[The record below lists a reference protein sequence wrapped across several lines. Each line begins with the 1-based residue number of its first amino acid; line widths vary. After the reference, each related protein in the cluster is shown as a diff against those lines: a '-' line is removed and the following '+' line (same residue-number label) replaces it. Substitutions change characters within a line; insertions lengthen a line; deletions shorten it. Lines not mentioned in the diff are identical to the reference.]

1 MELIRTHL
9 YLKLIITMRIKY
21 RLLLLLVML
30 TCGITAAWAQQHVTV
45 SPTTGGTVTVGTET
59 PTAGSTVTITVTPE
73 AGYQIAKSDIEVV
86 ATIDPGNAQAPIINA
101 TGPNVGYKIELQG
114 DDPANLKDA
123 RTYTFVM
130 PEAPLSVL
138 ITAHFMGVL
147 EYNISISPDIV
158 NGTVT
163 SDKDKASYQETV
175 ILTVNPDEGYE
186 VATLNVTWIEGG
198 TQNAIPA
205 TFAGNGMYTFKM
217 PAHDVTITAT
227 FTKKPYNIT
236 VDNGIENGSVMVPA
250 TAYFGDQVTVTATP
264 NVGYELTSLKAT
276 YYQYGTSE
284 TELDITP
291 TGNGSYTFEMPA
303 YNVTIEATFTKKP
316 YTITVAEGIEHGS
329 VEVPATACMGDQVTL
344 TVTPAAGYEV
354 ATLQATWIV
363 GGTQNAITPTPI
375 GGGLYTF
382 EMPAHDVTIEATF
395 TKKLY
400 NITVVEGLDHG
411 SISAPP
417 TAYFGDEINVT
428 VNPEKG
434 YELDKITYRYLY
446 SDGSTS
452 DAFFTAD
459 GQTFIMPASDIVL
472 TATFKLKKYNV
483 EVEEA
488 IDGDHGFVQAVPSTC
503 SMGETVTLI
512 TSADTGY
519 AITTLQA
526 TYEEGTTEVN
536 IPLTPAENDSYTFVM
551 PAADVHVHWIVSKA
565 QYTITVNPS
574 EHGTVTA
581 PSTAE
586 YGQEVTLTVSPDA
599 HYMLES
605 LSVAYTNGNPVT
617 VTDNKF
623 TMPAA
628 NVVVNA
634 TFKPVTYN
642 ITVAPTEHGTVT
654 APESAAY
661 GTEVNVTVT
670 PDQGYEIDELYYTYD
685 AGGSV
690 PDPIFRIEN
699 GKFVMP
705 GTNVT
710 IVATFKA
717 QVFNIATSVYPGDE
731 AGTITVASSAAFG
744 SEVEV
749 TATPAA
755 GYTLKQLYYTYDVG
769 GSVPDPI
776 FEIENGKFT
785 MPGTDITVVAKFEQV
800 TKYNITVLESENGSV
815 AADKTAAAEGE
826 KVTLTITPAV
836 GYELESLTVM
846 NGETAVEVAADNT
859 FTMPA
864 GDVVVSATFRE
875 IPVTT
880 YTITV
885 NPSDNGTVTP
895 SKTEAAEGDVI
906 TLTVTPAEGY
916 ELETLTVMMGET
928 PVTVTADNTFTMPA
942 GNVVVSATFKEIV
955 HTYNV
960 VGEPAELFGTGEAW
974 DPVSSDANMTLG
986 ADGNYTWT
994 SQPTYLNGETV
1005 QFKVVQDRSWDS
1017 GCYPEGDNV
1026 KIEGLKPGTYT
1037 VTVTFNPETGEVTY
1051 TVDGQADV
1059 YVWGIF
1065 DGTIAANEGVKMTSE
1080 DGKIYTASITVS
1092 DFNAGYGF
1100 FAMSHMLG
1108 ANANDWTTLNSHRF
1122 MAESEGDFLVSGPMM
1137 NKELGLVYKNDASMK
1152 IPAGEYTLTL
1162 DLENMKL
1169 TITGGTQLS
1178 YILESGVEGV
1188 DYTVI
1193 NDLVVVEKHD
1203 GTAQF
1208 FTSDGNNN
1216 WITLKGGDFY
1226 ADAALIEAMKG
1237 GHVSGVFS
1245 DKNLNPYLTLT
1256 VAPEEA
1262 EDATAI
1268 EPEVYSLADAFNP
1281 KVDEVI
1287 TVSKAYYKASENT
1300 LRAYAP
1306 GPTQGQSLTVDT
1318 SLFDYNF
1325 KDGRQYTVLGVIN
1338 IKEPWNAKVD
1348 GIAPQDYNYP
1358 FQNYK
1363 LLVLDVTEH
1372 PASTAIDDILAEQ
1385 GVKSVRYF
1393 NAAGLESNVPFP
1405 GVNII
1410 VKEMNDG
1417 SKVTTKAIVK

>member
-1 MELIRTHL
+1 
-9 YLKLIITMRIKY
+9 MRIKN
-21 RLLLLLVML
+21 RLLLLLAML
-30 TCGITAAWAQQHVTV
+30 LCGVATTWAAQKVVVA
-45 SPTTGGTVTVGTET
+45 PTTNGTVAVDNAAPTAGATVTV
-59 PTAGSTVTITVTPE
+59 TVTP
-73 AGYQIAKSDIEVV
+73 ADRYQIAKSDIEVV
-86 ATIDPGNAQAPIINA
+86 ATIDPGNAQAPA
-101 TGPNVGYKIELQG
+101 LMEAGPGVGMKIDLVG
-114 DDPANLKDA
+114 DDPANLNDA
-123 RTYTFVM
+123 RTYTFTM
-130 PEAPLSVL
+130 PAEPYNVL
-138 ITAHFMGVL
+138 ITAKFTGMT
-147 EYNISISPDIV
+147 EFNITVDDAIE
-158 NGTVT
+158 NG
-163 SDKDKASYQETV
+163 
-175 ILTVNPDEGYE
+175 
-186 VATLNVTWIEGG
+186 NVTVDKTTAVEGE
-198 TQNAIPA
+198 T
-205 TFAGNGMYTFKM
+205 
-217 PAHDVTITAT
+217 VTITAT
-227 FTKKPYNIT
+227 PAQGYEVDTYYYKAGGNT
-236 VDNGIENGSVMVPA
+236 VTLTGNTFDMPGSDVVVGATFKLKSYTVTAGACDNGSVTTDKQTATMGETVTITATPA
-250 TAYFGDQVTVTATP
+250 QGYELDAYNVTCETLNLAVTVNADGTFTMPADNVTVTATFKK
-264 NVGYELTSLKAT
+264 ST
-276 YYQYGTSE
+276 Y
-284 TELDITP
+284 
-291 TGNGSYTFEMPA
+291 
-303 YNVTIEATFTKKP
+303 
-316 YTITVAEGIEHGS
+316 TV
-329 VEVPATACMGDQVTL
+329 
-344 TVTPAAGYEV
+344 
-354 ATLQATWIV
+354 
-363 GGTQNAITPTPI
+363 
-375 GGGLYTF
+375 
-382 EMPAHDVTIEATF
+382 
-395 TKKLY
+395 
-400 NITVVEGLDHG
+400 
-411 SISAPP
+411 
-417 TAYFGDEINVT
+417 
-428 VNPEKG
+428 
-434 YELDKITYRYLY
+434 
-446 SDGSTS
+446 
-452 DAFFTAD
+452 
-459 GQTFIMPASDIVL
+459 
-472 TATFKLKKYNV
+472 
-483 EVEEA
+483 
-488 IDGDHGFVQAVPSTC
+488 
-503 SMGETVTLI
+503 
-512 TSADTGY
+512 
-519 AITTLQA
+519 
-526 TYEEGTTEVN
+526 
-536 IPLTPAENDSYTFVM
+536 
-551 PAADVHVHWIVSKA
+551 
-565 QYTITVNPS
+565 TVNPS
-574 EHGTVTA
+574 E
-581 PSTAE
+581 
-586 YGQEVTLTVSPDA
+586 
-599 HYMLES
+599 
-605 LSVAYTNGNPVT
+605 NG
-617 VTDNKF
+617 
-623 TMPAA
+623 
-628 NVVVNA
+628 
-634 TFKPVTYN
+634 
-642 ITVAPTEHGTVT
+642 
-654 APESAAY
+654 
-661 GTEVNVTVT
+661 
-670 PDQGYEIDELYYTYD
+670 
-685 AGGSV
+685 
-690 PDPIFRIEN
+690 
-699 GKFVMP
+699 
-705 GTNVT
+705 
-710 IVATFKA
+710 
-717 QVFNIATSVYPGDE
+717 
-731 AGTITVASSAAFG
+731 
-744 SEVEV
+744 
-749 TATPAA
+749 
-755 GYTLKQLYYTYDVG
+755 
-769 GSVPDPI
+769 
-776 FEIENGKFT
+776 
-785 MPGTDITVVAKFEQV
+785 TVVANPTSGNMGDE
-800 TKYNITVLESENGSV
+800 I
-815 AADKTAAAEGE
+815 
-826 KVTLTITPAV
+826 TLTITPAE
-836 GYELESLTVM
+836 GYELESVTVTGV
-846 NGETAVEVAADNT
+846 NTNVAVTVTDGK

-864 GDVVVSATFRE
+864 DDVVVIATFRE

-942 GNVVVSATFKEIV
+942 GDVVVSATFKEIV

-974 DPVSSDANMTLG
+974 DPISSDANMTLG

-1092 DFNAGYGF
+1092 DFNAGYSF

-1108 ANANDWTTLNSHRF
+1108 ANANDWTTLNAHRF

-1268 EPEVYSLADAFNP
+1268 EPEVYSLADAFSP